1 MNTAIIVKNINN
13 QLYSLKVK
21 TKFKTITFPFS
32 CKFNA
37 TPLNVSKN
45 IELIVLPIT
54 SEKVSIF
61 DKYHGIKL
69 VQGKSA
75 KELINKLSFLLDK

>member
-1 MNTAIIVKNINN
+1 MNTALIIKNINN

-61 DKYHGIKL
+61 DKYHGIK
-69 VQGKSA
+69 VVTGQKA
-75 KELINKLSFLLDK
+75 KRITHLLKGA